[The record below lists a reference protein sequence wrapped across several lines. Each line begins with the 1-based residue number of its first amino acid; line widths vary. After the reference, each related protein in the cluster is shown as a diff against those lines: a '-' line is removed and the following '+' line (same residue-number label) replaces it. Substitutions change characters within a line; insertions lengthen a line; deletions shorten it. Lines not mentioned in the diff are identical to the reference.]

1 MQCRADTSF
10 SPTSYSSPD
19 MTPVAEGVCGRCGQA
34 GSEDEGESRSR
45 TKPGADLRRGD
56 FPDL

>member
-1 MQCRADTSF
+1 
-10 SPTSYSSPD
+10 